1 MDIHAAGRETRGS
14 WLRGLWALLAGCALA
29 GAAQAAGTPAGTLI
43 GNTATLSYS
52 LPGKPNETA
61 VAVAPNVAVARV
73 VEVLVTWQDAAAIP
87 TGSPD
92 TGRAVAFAVTNAG
105 NGPETFRLTR
115 NDALAGD
122 QFDPQPAAIWI
133 ESGAQPGLQTTG
145 PAADTLYGAGV
156 NDPTLPADASLT
168 VYLAGNIPAGVPT
181 GSFGGS
187 RLTATATTPGA
198 AGAAPGSLLGSFG
211 GIQAV
216 AGRATQAGATGSY
229 LVAGVSMG
237 LAKSVTG
244 VRDPAGGTR
253 VMSGAVLTYRIVLTL
268 AGSGIAE
275 AVAMQDPLPAT
286 LTYVPG
292 SLSVDGTGRTD
303 AADGDGVAAANNTVT
318 ADFGSVTAPA
328 TRVIEFRATV
338 N

>member
-1 MDIHAAGRETRGS
+1 MQEHAAYRARRGS
-14 WLRGLWALLAGCALA
+14 WLASACALLAGCALA
-29 GAAQAAGTPAGTLI
+29 AAAQAAGTPAGTLI
-43 GNTATLSYS
+43 GNTATLTYS

-73 VEVLVTWQDAAAIP
+73 VDVVVTWQDAAAIP
-87 TGSPD
+87 TSSPD
-92 TGRAVAFAVTNAG
+92 TGRAIAFALTNAG
-105 NGPETFRLTR
+105 NGSETFRLTR

-122 QFDPQPAAIWI
+122 QFDPQAGAIWI

-145 PAADTLYGAGV
+145 PAADILYGAGV
-156 NDPTLPADASLT
+156 NDPTLAADASLA
-168 VYLAGNIPAGVPT
+168 VYLVANIPAGLPT

-187 RLTATATTPGA
+187 MLTATAMTPGA

-216 AGRATQAGATGSY
+216 AGRATQAGGTGRF
-229 LVAGVSMG
+229 LVSGVSMG
-237 LAKSVTG
+237 LAKSVAG

-253 VMSGAVLTYRIVLTL
+253 VMPGAVLTYRIVLTL

-275 AVAMQDPLPAT
+275 AVAMQDPLPAS

-292 SLSVDGTGRTD
+292 SLSVDGTSRTD
-303 AADGDGVAAANNTVT
+303 AADGDGVAAANNTVS

>member
-1 MDIHAAGRETRGS
+1 MQTHAGFRWTRGS
-14 WLRGLWALLAGCALA
+14 WLASACALLAGCALA
-29 GAAQAAGTPAGTLI
+29 GAAHAAGTPAGTLI

-52 LPGKPNETA
+52 LPGKPNQTA

-73 VEVLVTWQDAAAIP
+73 VDVLVTWQDAAALP

-92 TGRAVAFAVTNAG
+92 TGRALAFAITNTG
-105 NGPETFRLTR
+105 NGPETFRLAR
-115 NDALAGD
+115 SDALAGD
-122 QFDPQPAAIWI
+122 QFDPQAVAIWI

-156 NDPTLPADASLT
+156 NDPTLPADASLA
-168 VYLAGNIPAGVPT
+168 VYLVGNIPSGVPT

-187 RLTATATTPGA
+187 MLTATAMTPGA

-216 AGRATQAGATGSY
+216 AGRATQAAATGSY

-237 LAKSVTG
+237 LAKSVAG

-253 VMSGAVLTYRIVLTL
+253 VMPGSVITYRIVLTL
-268 AGSGIAE
+268 TGSGIAE
-275 AVAMQDPLPAT
+275 AVAMQDPLPSS

-292 SLSVDGTGRTD
+292 SLSVDGTRRTD
-303 AADGDGVAAANNTVT
+303 AADGDGVAAANNTVS